1 MNIMDLPF
9 LNIYNSF
16 TIPSKRLAYIYLDK
30 NSRLSLDSKDYFV
43 KQIIHL
49 SKGVVIEATMSF
61 VFGLSDTFESPAG
74 TVYCRKE
81 EKGTGATVKVE
92 MGDHGSIASEGHP
105 NNYTTQV
112 GGQL

>member
-1 MNIMDLPF
+1 MNMMDLTI
-9 LNIYNSF
+9 LNIYNSV
-16 TIPSKRLAYIYLDK
+16 TIERISVYLDK
-30 NSRLSLDSKDYFV
+30 HSRLSLDSNDYFV
-43 KQIIHL
+43 KQISHL
-49 SKGVVIEATMSF
+49 SKGVVIEATLSF